1 MVLGINPTSIYA
13 TRSHRR
19 RGAISPR
26 VARSRPLLALF
37 LLAAIAMAGAN
48 VRGACA
54 AQGQS
59 ALPSPVQSPTPIV
72 SSPAPAATSTPIATL
87 DPAAALPQANA
98 VIIYLGEVVS
108 WYHDRDREARLARE
122 PAEALITAD
131 NRRMADSIVSLAFEA
146 ARAAAPIS
154 QNSAPAK
161 PAHAPSATTSLRATS
176 KASTNGDDTE
186 DLTAKASQFQS
197 QLDKDKALVTD
208 LEGHLRR
215 ASSHDRALLEQA
227 LANAQAQ
234 LQLDQSRF
242 DAVSAIA
249 TFESGEHMTETGSPD
264 TLLGQIDELQRSVA
278 PALDQQQSGTAPAST
293 AADLSDL
300 EPTGLL
306 SNVHLIIRLMRKDNA
321 LQQSITQTI
330 ALRTATERYRA
341 PLAEAAASIYDK
353 ALRLAKQASIGDYPT
368 VRKKSAEFQKLAAL
382 HKLIVPA
389 LLPLA
394 KQHVLLNLYIANL
407 ERWRG
412 FVADRLKDG
421 LRALI
426 LRLSAFAVLF
436 ALVAGGAIVWR
447 RLTVRYV
454 QDFQRRHI
462 LMQLRRVAIGIV
474 ISLIV
479 IFGFSSE
486 LGTLGTIVGFAAA
499 GIALALQNVIL
510 SLAGYFYVSGRY
522 GIRVADRIQLSG
534 ISGDVLEIGL
544 FRLTMMEL
552 SNDDFGL
559 QPTGRVVVFPNSVVF
574 QPNGNFFKQL
584 PGSSFIWNELRL
596 TLTPD
601 CDYRLAEKKILEVV
615 NDVFARYRD
624 SVQRESRRVELDLS
638 VRFEMPKPQ
647 SRIELRST
655 GLAMVIRYPVPLH
668 SAVQTADE
676 IARRLV
682 DAIRREPDLELA
694 TQGTPSLRPTP
705 VVPPTSSPP
714 APAPASQDAGKG

>member
-1 MVLGINPTSIYA
+1 MVLDINPTRLFAIRAHQRVRVISK
-13 TRSHRR
+13 RVGRGRR
-19 RGAISPR
+19 
-26 VARSRPLLALF
+26 LLALWV
-37 LLAAIAMAGAN
+37 LAVMVLTGAN
-48 VRGACA
+48 IRGAFA
-54 AQGQS
+54 AQSQS
-59 ALPSPVQSPTPIV
+59 PLPSPVQSPTPIA
-72 SSPAPAATSTPIATL
+72 SSPAPVAPSTPVADL
-87 DPAAALPQANA
+87 DPGAILPQANA

-131 NRRMADSIVSLAFEA
+131 DRRMADSIVSLAFEA

-161 PAHAPSATTSLRATS
+161 LAHAPSVATTLHAPSKSSAT
-176 KASTNGDDTE
+176 GDDTE
-186 DLTAKASQFQS
+186 DLAARASQFQAR
-197 QLDKDKALVTD
+197 LDKDKALVAD
-208 LEGHLRR
+208 LEGRLRR
-215 ASSHDRALLEQA
+215 ASNRDRALSEQA
-227 LANAQAQ
+227 LANARAQ

-249 TFESGEHMTETGSPD
+249 TFESGEHMTESGSPG

-278 PALDQQQSGTAPAST
+278 PALDQQQSDAAPANT
-293 AADLSDL
+293 AADLNDS

-306 SNVHLIIRLMRKDNA
+306 SNVHLLIRLMRKDSA

-330 ALRTATERYRA
+330 ALRTATEHYRA

-368 VRKKSAEFQKLAAL
+368 VQKKSAEFQELAAL

-421 LRALI
+421 LRALV
-426 LRLSAFAVLF
+426 LRLSAFAVLL

-454 QDFQRRHI
+454 QDFQRRHM

-522 GIRVADRIQLSG
+522 GIRVSDRIQLSG

-682 DAIRREPDLELA
+682 DAIRREPELELA

-705 VVPPTSSPP
+705 VVPPSSST
-714 APAPASQDAGKG
+714 PAPASPDAGKG

>member
-1 MVLGINPTSIYA
+1 MVSGINRIGVYA
-13 TRSHRR
+13 IRRFRMRRTISRRTGRNRLLMALWLAIIAVAGSHSG
-19 RGAISPR
+19 GAY
-26 VARSRPLLALF
+26 
-37 LLAAIAMAGAN
+37 
-48 VRGACA
+48 A
-54 AQGQS
+54 AQSQS
-59 ALPSPVQSPTPIV
+59 PLASPVQPATPIA
-72 SSPAPAATSTPIATL
+72 SPSAPAAPSTPIAAL
-87 DPAAALPQANA
+87 DPAASLPQANA
-98 VIIYLGEVVS
+98 VIVYLGEVVS
-108 WYHDRDREARLARE
+108 WYHDRDGEARLARE

-131 NRRMADSIVSLAFEA
+131 DRRLADSIVSLAFDA
-146 ARAAAPIS
+146 ARAAAPIT
-154 QNSAPAK
+154 QNSTPVTPPHTPAV
-161 PAHAPSATTSLRATS
+161 AAALRAPS
-176 KASTNGDDTE
+176 KASTGGDGTE
-186 DLTAKASQFQS
+186 DLAAKASQFQS
-197 QLDKDKALVTD
+197 QLDKDKALVAD
-208 LEGHLRR
+208 LEGRLRR
-215 ASSHDRALLEQA
+215 ASNRDRALLQQT

-249 TFESGEHMTETGSPD
+249 SFESSEHMTEAGSPD

-278 PALDQQQSGTAPAST
+278 PALDQQQSAASPT
-293 AADLSDL
+293 NAADFGDS

-306 SNVHLIIRLMRKDNA
+306 SNVHLLIRLMRKDNA

-341 PLAEAAASIYDK
+341 PLAAAATSIYDK
-353 ALRLAKQASIGDYPT
+353 ALSLAKQASIGDYST
-368 VRKKSAEFQKLAAL
+368 VRTKSAEFQELAAL

-421 LRALI
+421 LRAL
-426 LRLSAFAVLF
+426 LFRLSAFAMLF

-474 ISLIV
+474 VSLIV

-522 GIRVADRIQLSG
+522 GIRVGDRIQLSG

-705 VVPPTSSPP
+705 VVPPQTSTSS
-714 APAPASQDAGKG
+714 APASQDAGKG